1 MATTLARVLPFII
14 YVRVIYVRPRRN
26 TDRVKLVPYE
36 ESTGVLEQRTCA
48 WKLGVAR
55 THASFTSVYSVL
67 SYNTLLLGNSR
78 DLLTDA
84 VTHAEHL
91 TATKPGSSQRRPA
104 SRNVLLHV
112 TLIGLRSSHVVVLQR
127 SRDHGRRRHMEKTRK
142 RYPESAIGNQ
152 AWFSFP
158 QNSKFFHSLHYINF

>member
-67 SYNTLLLGNSR
+67 SYNTLVLLGNSR

-112 TLIGLRSSHVVVLQR
+112 TLIGLRSTSHVLQR
-127 SRDHGRRRHMEKTRK
+127 SRDHGRRRHM
-142 RYPESAIGNQ
+142 
-152 AWFSFP
+152 
-158 QNSKFFHSLHYINF
+158 